1 MSKNVAARKILMI
14 SINTTWN
21 IVNFRSGL
29 IRELINTGYDVVA
42 VAPHDTY
49 SKKLKDMGCRHIE
62 LSIDNK
68 GTSPLKD
75 LGLFIAF
82 RSLMSKERPDA
93 FLGYTIKPNVY
104 GTLAARSLGI
114 PTINNISGLGTAF
127 IRESWLTAVVRGLY
141 RTALAG
147 AYCVFFQNDDDRSLF
162 TDQKLVRAE
171 SARLLP
177 GSGID
182 LNRFR
187 PVGKSDAKG
196 QFRFLLIAR
205 LLRDK
210 GVLEFVEAA
219 RLIRKAHPTISFQ
232 LLGFL
237 DVENRTAISSAMVDQ
252 WIGEGVI
259 EYLGVTEDVRPHIA
273 AADCIVLPSYR
284 EGTPR
289 TLLEAAAMGKPLI
302 ATDVPGCREVVV
314 HGENGYL
321 CEVKNAEDL
330 ARKCEDLIRLPDEE
344 RRRMGDASRQKME
357 REFDEKLVIS
367 AYMEVLEELFK
378 RPAPP

>member
-1 MSKNVAARKILMI
+1 MRGEAVAGKKIMI
-14 SINTTWN
+14 AINTSWN
-21 IVNFRSGL
+21 FVNFRSGL
-29 IRELINTGYDVVA
+29 IRELISAGCEVIA
-42 VAPHDTY
+42 VSPHDAY
-49 SKKLKDMGCRHIE
+49 SRKINDMGCRHIG
-62 LSIDNK
+62 LAMDNK

-75 LGLFIAF
+75 LGLFIQF

-127 IRESWLTAVVRGLY
+127 IKESWLTAVVRGLY

-147 AYCVFFQNDDDRSLF
+147 AYCVFFQNKGDRSLF

-171 SARLLP
+171 RTRLLP

-182 LNRFR
+182 LDRFR
-187 PVGKSDAKG
+187 PVGKRGAKG

-219 RLIRKAHPTISFQ
+219 RLIRKAHPMISFQ

-252 WIGEGVI
+252 WLTEGVI
-259 EYLGVTEDVRPHIA
+259 EYLGVTEDVRPYIA

-314 HGENGYL
+314 HGKNGFL

-330 ARKCEDLIRLPDEE
+330 ARKCEDLIRLPEEE

-357 REFDEKLVIS
+357 REFDEKLVIR
-367 AYMEVLEELFK
+367 AYMEVLAELFEGT
-378 RPAPP
+378 APR